1 MYKEEQ
7 NTATTTVV
15 DEDSKSVVG
24 VKVTSHCLL
33 GVNCQLLPHPPTLE
47 TTRQTGTDS
56 SCYRGRYMVAV
67 TKWCLQ
73 QEIVLCSAFF
83 VLAAY
88 CPSVWGFLLTL
99 SETASLIRHNTS
111 FI

>member
-1 MYKEEQ
+1 
-7 NTATTTVV
+7 
-15 DEDSKSVVG
+15 
-24 VKVTSHCLL
+24 
-33 GVNCQLLPHPPTLE
+33 
-47 TTRQTGTDS
+47 
-56 SCYRGRYMVAV
+56 MVAV

-73 QEIVLCSAFF
+73 QEIGLCSAFF

-99 SETASLIRHNTS
+99 SEAACLIKHNAS